1 MAPLSL
7 PGLGGEAAWSIA
19 MPPKGYEDDAP
30 QVVVVGATVVVVTPT
45 GPASGGYE
53 YGVPRR
59 ATRPQRAE
67 LRDAATG
74 VVRASFAVFGAVS
87 AETWRGRPAI
97 VVRGRRV
104 IPAEGL
110 TREKRDWRVDAY
122 DEQGARIGGVDLPPN
137 EDSAGGVAVVDGW
150 VVTGV
155 HDRGRRAVRISA
167 AGGGDTGVVLP
178 CALGNCDPTSAYSE
192 SPFVLGDTVFLP
204 DQSGPEIDAP
214 GRVTAYD
221 VATGARRWS
230 TDGVIGPAGSDPNAY
245 PHGMRPAVVGR
256 VGEQVVVAWRTSPRG
271 TEVVLGLHD
280 RLTGAL
286 IATGPRV
293 PDGVSEFRTD
303 VGGTLAVVCGDR
315 CAMWEP
321 ATGLTLWQQ
330 SRDELSFV
338 PRTVV
343 GGVVYGVRK
352 DGGAMGATTPL
363 ALDARSKRVLS
374 PMPPDVTITA
384 IGDRWALVAT
394 ERVVLVYPVRTL

>member
-7 PGLGGEAAWSIA
+7 PGLGAEAAWSIA

-53 YGVPRR
+53 YGVPQR
-59 ATRPQRAE
+59 ATRPQRVE

-74 VVRASFAVFGAVS
+74 VVRASF
-87 AETWRGRPAI
+87 
-97 VVRGRRV
+97 
-104 IPAEGL
+104 
-110 TREKRDWRVDAY
+110 
-122 DEQGARIGGVDLPPN
+122 
-137 EDSAGGVAVVDGW
+137 AVVDGW

-167 AGGGDTGVVLP
+167 AGGGNTGVTLP
-178 CALGNCDPTSAYSE
+178 CALGNCDPTAGYSE
-192 SPFVLGDTVFLP
+192 SPFVVGDTVFLP

-221 VATGARRWS
+221 IATGARRWS
-230 TDGVIGPAGSDPNAY
+230 TDGVTGPAGSDPNAY

-256 VGEQVVVAWRTSPRG
+256 VGEQVAVAWRTSPRG

-293 PDGVSEFRTD
+293 PDGV
-303 VGGTLAVVCGDR
+303 
-315 CAMWEP
+315 
-321 ATGLTLWQQ
+321 
-330 SRDELSFV
+330 
-338 PRTVV
+338 
-343 GGVVYGVRK
+343 
-352 DGGAMGATTPL
+352 
-363 ALDARSKRVLS
+363 
-374 PMPPDVTITA
+374 
-384 IGDRWALVAT
+384 
-394 ERVVLVYPVRTL
+394 